1 MQHQIKKQSPVYS
14 LIALEL
20 LALSSPFYRKR
31 ILVIASQCVNKRS
44 QDFRLY

>member
-1 MQHQIKKQSPVYS
+1 MQYKIKKQSSVYL

-31 ILVIASQCVNKRS
+31 ILVITSQCVNKRS
-44 QDFRLY
+44 QDFRQY